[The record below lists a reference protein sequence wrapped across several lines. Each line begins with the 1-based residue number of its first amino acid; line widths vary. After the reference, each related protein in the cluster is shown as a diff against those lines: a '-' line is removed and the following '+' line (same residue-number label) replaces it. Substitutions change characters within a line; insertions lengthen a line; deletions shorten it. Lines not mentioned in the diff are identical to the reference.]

1 MPLFSANQGIF
12 MKKILALLLAVPVW
26 GIAQQTDPLLSGNEY
41 LQQKWVD
48 SIYGQMTLKEK
59 VGQLFMI
66 DVFPEQGEKKIKRAE
81 ELIREY
87 HVGGVIFFRGNPH
100 QQAVLTNKYQAA
112 SKVPLLVGMDAEWG
126 LAMRLDST
134 FAYPWNMTLGAV
146 KNEKLIEQAGY
157 QIGRHARRLGVHIN
171 FAPDIDINT
180 NPENPIIGNRS
191 FGEDKHN
198 VAEKGAAF
206 ARGMRNAGILACGK
220 HFPGHGDTETDSHKT
235 LPTITFSKS
244 RINNVE
250 LYPYNRLIS
259 ENLESV
265 MVAHLNVPALENR
278 EHYPS
283 SISKNIITGLL
294 KEELGF
300 NGLIFTDAL
309 NMKGASDFTSPGD
322 IDLAAFMAGN
332 DMLVMSLD
340 VPRAS
345 QKLIEAYNE
354 GQITEERL
362 EYSVKKILKAKFKV
376 GLAKY
381 TPIDT
386 TDLYR
391 DLNTKRDNLLEEEIY
406 ANAIT
411 VARNQDSLVPFTRL
425 EDKDIAYVHF
435 GDAGGEEFLKAL
447 NHYARVDE
455 VQADKLDVLL
465 KQLQPYNT
473 VIIGHHRSNE
483 SPWKP
488 HDFTVGELTW
498 IYEIARE
505 KKVVLTTFVKP
516 YNLLKLSTLNN
527 IESIVVGYQNNP
539 VAQRKAAEVIFGAIG
554 AKGVLPVTA
563 NKELLVNTGITTEA
577 LGRLQY
583 GIPESVGMNSAT
595 LKKIDSITEE
605 AIKTLAMPGAQVLVA
620 RRGKVVYNK
629 SFGRHTYT
637 GNRPVSNGDIYDV
650 ASLTKILATL
660 PMIMKMNDDE
670 RITIDSRL
678 GDILPELK
686 GTNKE
691 NISVRDVLLHY
702 GRIKPWIP
710 FYRYTLDKDTD
721 KPLEKYY
728 RKRPQGKFTVKVT
741 DHLYMREDYRDSIF
755 KAVKESD
762 LLSKKGYRYS
772 DLGYFMLQKFIED
785 SYGSSLDSL
794 DENYFYASLG
804 ADRTMFNPLDRGIEK
819 ENIVPSEAD
828 DYFRYQIIQGYVHD
842 MAAAMKG
849 GVSGHAG
856 LFSNADDI
864 AKIMQMYLQKGYYG
878 GKHYFKEGT
887 IDKFNTCYYCD
898 RDVRRG
904 LGFDKPRPESIGD
917 ELYNRVPKGCF
928 CHSGFTGTYT
938 WADPEN
944 ELVYVFLSNRT
955 YPTASNRKL
964 ITKGTRTEILKVIY
978 DAIADK

>member
-1 MPLFSANQGIF
+1 

-26 GIAQQTDPLLSGNEY
+26 GMAQQTDPLLSGNEY

-48 SIYGQMTLKEK
+48 SIYGQMSLKEK
-59 VGQLFMI
+59 IGQLFMI
-66 DVFPEQGEKKIKRAE
+66 DVFPEQGEQKIKRAE

-87 HVGGVIFFRGNPH
+87 HVGGVIFFKGNPH
-100 QQAVLTNKYQAA
+100 QQAVLTNKYQAM

-146 KNEKLIEQAGY
+146 KNNKLIEQVGY

-206 ARGMRNAGILACGK
+206 ARGMRNARVLASGK
-220 HFPGHGDTETDSHKT
+220 HFPGHGDTQTDSHKT
-235 LPTITFSKS
+235 LPTISFSRS
-244 RINNVE
+244 RLNHVE

-265 MVAHLNVPALENR
+265 MVGHLNVPALESR
-278 EHYPS
+278 DGYPS
-283 SISKNIITGLL
+283 SISRSIITGLL

-300 NGLIFTDAL
+300 KGLIFTDAL
-309 NMKGASDFTSPGD
+309 NMKGASNFTAPGD
-322 IDLAAFMAGN
+322 IDLAAFQAGN
-332 DMLVMSLD
+332 DMLVMSID
-340 VPRAS
+340 VPKAS
-345 QKLIEAYNE
+345 QKLTEAYE
-354 GQITEERL
+354 KGQIAEERL

-381 TPIDT
+381 TPIKT
-386 TDLYR
+386 ENLYR
-391 DLNTKRDNLLEEEIY
+391 DLNTQRDSLLEEEIY

-411 VARNQDSLVPFTRL
+411 VARNQDSLVPLTRL
-425 EDKDIAYVHF
+425 EEKKIAYVHF
-435 GDAGGEEFLKAL
+435 GDDKGDEFLKAL

-455 VQADKLDVLL
+455 VKGNKLDELL
-465 KQLQPYNT
+465 KGLASYNT
-473 VIIGHHRSNE
+473 VIIGHHRSNG
-483 SPWKP
+483 SAWKP
-488 HDFTVGELTW
+488 HDFTVKELTW
-498 IYEIARE
+498 LYEIAKE

-516 YNLLKLSTLNN
+516 YNLLKLSTLEN
-527 IESIVVGYQNNP
+527 IESIVVGYQNTQ

-554 AKGVLPVTA
+554 ARGALPVTA
-563 NKELLVNTGITTEA
+563 NKELPVNTGIETKP

-583 GIPESVGMNSAT
+583 GIPESVGMNSGT
-595 LKKIDSITEE
+595 LKKIDSIAKE
-605 AIKTLAMPGAQVLVA
+605 AIKTLVMPGAQILVA
-620 RRGKVVYNK
+620 RKGKVIYNK

-637 GNRPVSNGDIYDV
+637 GNREVNNDDIYDV

-660 PMIMKMNDDE
+660 PMIMKMNDE
-670 RITIDSRL
+670 EKITMNSGL
-678 GDILPELK
+678 GDILPGLK

-691 NISVRDVLLHY
+691 KISIKDVLLHY

-710 FYRYTLDKDTD
+710 FYRHTVDKDTR

-728 RKRPQGKFTVKVT
+728 RKSPQGNFTVKVAE
-741 DHLYMREDYRDSIF
+741 HLYMREDYRDSIF
-755 KAVKESD
+755 GEIKKSD
-762 LLSKKGYRYS
+762 LLSRKGYRYS
-772 DLGYFMLQKFIED
+772 DLGYYMLQKFIES

-794 DENYFYASLG
+794 DEKYFYASLG
-804 ADRTMFNPLDRGIEK
+804 ADRTMFNPLDRGVSKEK
-819 ENIVPSEAD
+819 IVPSEAD
-828 DYFRYQIIQGYVHD
+828 DYFRHQVIHGYVHD
-842 MAAAMKG
+842 MGAAMKG

-856 LFSNADDI
+856 LFSNAGDI
-864 AKIMQMYLQKGYYG
+864 AKIMQMYMQKGYYG
-878 GKHYFKEGT
+878 GKRYFKEGT
-887 IDKFNTCYYCD
+887 LDKFNTCYYCD
-898 RDVRRG
+898 RKVRRG
-904 LGFDKPRPESIGD
+904 LGFDKPRPESLGK
-917 ELYNRVPKGCF
+917 EMYEKVPSSCF
-928 CHSGFTGTYT
+928 CHSGFTGTYA

-944 ELVYVFLSNRT
+944 EIVYVFLSNRT

-964 ITKGTRTEILKVIY
+964 ITKGTRTEVLRVIY
-978 DAIADK
+978 DAIEDKK